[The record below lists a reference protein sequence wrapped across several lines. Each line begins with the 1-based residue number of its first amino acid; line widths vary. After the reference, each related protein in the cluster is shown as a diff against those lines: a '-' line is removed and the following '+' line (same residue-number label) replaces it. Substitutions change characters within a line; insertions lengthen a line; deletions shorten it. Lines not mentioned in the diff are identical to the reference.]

1 MLKYFAECKT
11 KYIGFKHLTSWQH
24 RDVMD
29 HASFPTTCSVEL
41 ISGVVRDC
49 QASDTSISFSIHTC
63 LQGWNGMI
71 PTMGPYYF
79 KKLFGNYFCFFVTA
93 YAAHVTY
100 PNPQCFGHYL
110 SHFSISSNKRIPSKN
125 VFHDLKKVDWWFPC
139 CFHIVGSQETGSNTQ
154 VTLLTLRFLSFTAS
168 SVLRM
173 AYKPVNH
180 GIETFF

>member
-1 MLKYFAECKT
+1 MLKYVAECKT
-11 KYIGFKHLTSWQH
+11 KHIGFKHLTSWQH

-29 HASFPTTCSVEL
+29 HASFPTTCPVEL

-79 KKLFGNYFCFFVTA
+79 IKLFGNYFCFFATV
-93 YAAHVTY
+93 YAAHITY
-100 PNPQCFGHYL
+100 PNPQFFGHYL

-125 VFHDLKKVDWWFPC
+125 VFHDLKRLTGG
-139 CFHIVGSQETGSNTQ
+139 FHVVSI
-154 VTLLTLRFLSFTAS
+154 LSVAK
-168 SVLRM
+168 
-173 AYKPVNH
+173 KP
-180 GIETFF
+180 GQTPR